1 MKVQVIN
8 KSQWELPK
16 YETLFSAGMDVRGD
30 FSRIKLVDGKPEK
43 FFFDADVV
51 GLMEDPNS
59 KGVVDKEGNYTGE
72 KLPTIQVAKTIEIK
86 PGGRCLIPTGLFV
99 AIPQGYELQCRMR
112 SGLALKMGL
121 TLTNGIGTI
130 DADYRGEIGIILT
143 NTSNTPVRINDGER
157 LMQLVLAK
165 HEVAEW
171 EEVEVL
177 PEADRGEGGFGHTGK

>member
-30 FSRIKLVDGKPEK
+30 FSRIKLVDSKPEK
-43 FFFDADVV
+43 FFFDADA
-51 GLMEDPNS
+51 
-59 KGVVDKEGNYTGE
+59 VDILEG
-72 KLPTIQVAKTIEIK
+72 KVKTIEIK
-86 PGGRCLIPTGLFV
+86 SGGRCLIPTGLFV

-177 PEADRGEGGFGHTGK
+177 PETDRGEGGFGHTGK